1 MNMKKYFLVYEDGT
15 HTPHVERLVETVNSN
30 SDFEIIIFHKSDISE
45 KFILENKDILNSSR
59 GGGYWLWKPYIIN
72 NVLSKINDGDFL
84 FYLDSTYY
92 FTENFTELYNEPIQN
107 TDILVWNNKPNE
119 TTNQF
124 KYYCKSDVIHK
135 YNMEDYAYNQ
145 NVNEFWAGAIFIKK
159 TTKSVNIINEW
170 LSMCCNYSDITDS
183 PSVSINPF
191 FIDHRHD
198 QSLLTIVL
206 YKNNISNH
214 FFEKKYLQNVRIP
227 Y

>member
-1 MNMKKYFLVYEDGT
+1 MKKYFLVYEDGT
-15 HTPHVERLVETVNSN
+15 HTDHVVKLIESVKNY
-30 SDFEIIIFHKSDISE
+30 SDFEVVTFYKSNISE
-45 KFILENKDILNSSR
+45 EFIIENNDILNSPR

-72 NVLSKINDGDFL
+72 NLLSKINDGDFL
-84 FYLDSTYY
+84 FYLDSKYY
-92 FTENFTELYNEPIQN
+92 FTESFTELYNEPIQN

-124 KYYCKSDVIHK
+124 KFYCKPDVIHK

-145 NVNEFWAGAIFIKK
+145 NINEFWAGAIFIKK
-159 TTKSVNIINEW
+159 TTNSVSIMNEW
-170 LSMCCNYSDITDS
+170 LEMCCNYSDITDS
-183 PSVSINPF
+183 PSISSNPYF
-191 FIDHRHD
+191 RDHRHD

-206 YKNNISNH
+206 YKNNINKH